1 MRSDYLFGQYKRIRD
16 LYEGVLTGKGLT
28 YGGSLIRTE
37 ATGYGVV
44 YILNELMK
52 DHNDALDGKTV
63 VVTGSGNVAIYA
75 VQKATAAWCKGCCNV
90 RL

>member
-1 MRSDYLFGQYKRIRD
+1 MRSDILFGQYKRIRG

-52 DHNDALDGKTV
+52 AHNDSLDGKTV

-75 VQKATAAWCKGCCNV
+75 VQKATQLGAKGCCYV
-90 RL
+90 